1 MQPPSQPQSQSVQ
14 QINLAYDNQQ
24 DRLLL
29 KAAVSNEQ
37 EIRVWITFRV
47 ARQIFIVLNREAHLP
62 VAVTSATAALL
73 DMQSPAEA
81 TRQFEQEAEAVQ
93 NLEALDFDTAYQ
105 QRESSVSEQELL
117 AIETR
122 FVSINDQLNSMQL
135 VCAGGM
141 NVNMG
146 LNKELVLAISRMLMI
161 ASKDA
166 GWVLPAEK
174 EPEAVSS
181 IVMQVPTEKQVL
193 H

>member
-1 MQPPSQPQSQSVQ
+1 MQSQTQSVQ
-14 QINLAYDNQQ
+14 QINLAYDSQQ

-29 KAAVSNEQ
+29 KAAVNNEQ
-37 EIRVWITFRV
+37 EVRVWITYRV
-47 ARQIFIVLNREAHLP
+47 ARQIFSVFNREAHLP
-62 VAVTSATAALL
+62 VSSAHSASLL
-73 DMQSPAEA
+73 DNLQSPAAA

-93 NLEALDFDTAYQ
+93 NLETLDFDTAYQ
-105 QRESSVSEQELL
+105 QRAASNQQELL

-122 FVSINDQLNSMQL
+122 FVSINDQLNSMQI
-135 VCAGGM
+135 VCAGGA
-141 NVNMG
+141 NVNMS
-146 LNKELVLAISRMLMI
+146 LSKELVLAISRMLMV

>member
-1 MQPPSQPQSQSVQ
+1 MQAQTQQVQ
-14 QINLAYDNQQ
+14 QINLAYDSQQ

-37 EIRVWITFRV
+37 EVRVWITYRV
-47 ARQIFIVLNREAHLP
+47 ARQIFLVFNREAHLP
-62 VAVTSATAALL
+62 VSATASLL
-73 DMQSPAEA
+73 DSMQSPAEA

-93 NLEALDFDTAYQ
+93 NLETLDFDTAYQ
-105 QRESSVSEQELL
+105 QRESMVNEQELL

-135 VCAGGM
+135 VCVGGT
-141 NVNMG
+141 NVNMS
-146 LNKELVLAISRMLMI
+146 LNKELVLAISRMLMV

-174 EPEAVSS
+174 EPETVSS
-181 IVMQVPTEKQVL
+181 IVVQMPTEKQVL

>member
-1 MQPPSQPQSQSVQ
+1 MQSQTQSIQ
-14 QINLAYDNQQ
+14 QINLAYDSHQ

-29 KAAVSNEQ
+29 KAAVSNDQ
-37 EIRVWITFRV
+37 EIRVWITYRV
-47 ARQIFIVLNREAHLP
+47 ARQIFTVLNREAHLP
-62 VAVTSATAALL
+62 VTAAVLGSAALL
-73 DMQSPAEA
+73 DNTQSPAEA

-93 NLEALDFDTAYQ
+93 DLEALDFETAYQ
-105 QRESSVSEQELL
+105 QRAASVSDQELL
-117 AIETR
+117 AVETR
-122 FVSINDQLNSMQL
+122 FVSINDQLNNMQL
-135 VCAGGM
+135 ACAGGV

-166 GWVLPAEK
+166 GWVLASAEK

-181 IVMQVPTEKQVL
+181 IVMQVPAEKQVL

>member
-1 MQPPSQPQSQSVQ
+1 
-14 QINLAYDNQQ
+14 
-24 DRLLL
+24 L
-29 KAAVSNEQ
+29 KAAVNNEQ

-62 VAVTSATAALL
+62 VAANSATAALL

-93 NLEALDFDTAYQ
+93 NLDALDFDTAYQ
-105 QRESSVSEQELL
+105 QRDSSMSEQELL

-174 EPEAVSS
+174 EPEGVSS
-181 IVMQVPTEKQVL
+181 IVMQVPSEKQVL

>member
-1 MQPPSQPQSQSVQ
+1 MQPQSQSVQ

-29 KAAVSNEQ
+29 KAAVNNEQ
-37 EIRVWITFRV
+37 EVRVWITFRV

-62 VAVTSATAALL
+62 VAATSVTAALL
-73 DMQSPAEA
+73 DNMQSPAEA

-105 QRESSVSEQELL
+105 QRGSSVSEQELL
-117 AIETR
+117 AIEAR

-174 EPEAVSS
+174 EPQAVSS

>member
-1 MQPPSQPQSQSVQ
+1 MQAQPQSVQ
-14 QINLAYDNQQ
+14 QINLAYDSQQ

-29 KAAVSNEQ
+29 KAAVSNNQ
-37 EIRVWITFRV
+37 EVRVWITYRI
-47 ARQIFIVLNREAHLP
+47 ARQIFAVLNREAHLP
-62 VAVTSATAALL
+62 VTAIGQVTAALL
-73 DMQSPAEA
+73 ENSQSPAEA

-93 NLEALDFDTAYQ
+93 NLEMLDFETAYE
-105 QRESSVSEQELL
+105 QRASTVSEQELL
-117 AIETR
+117 AVETR
-122 FVSINDQLNSMQL
+122 FVSINDQLNNML
-135 VCAGGM
+135 LACAGGM

>member
-1 MQPPSQPQSQSVQ
+1 MQPQSQSVQ
-14 QINLAYDNQQ
+14 QINLSYDSHQ

-29 KAAVSNEQ
+29 KTAVSSEQ
-37 EIRVWITFRV
+37 EVRVWITYRV
-47 ARQIFIVLNREAHLP
+47 ARQIFSVMNREAHLP
-62 VAVTSATAALL
+62 VASQSQAISTLMDGA
-73 DMQSPAEA
+73 QSPGEA
-81 TRQFEQEAEAVQ
+81 TRQFKKEAEAVHD
-93 NLEALDFDTAYQ
+93 LETLDFATAYHE
-105 QRESSVSEQELL
+105 RASAVSEQVLL
-117 AIETR
+117 AVETR

-135 VCAGGM
+135 ACANGV
-141 NVNMG
+141 NVNMS
-146 LNKELVLAISRMLMI
+146 LNKELVLAMSRMLQV

>member
-1 MQPPSQPQSQSVQ
+1 MQSQTQSIQ
-14 QINLAYDNQQ
+14 QINLAYDNHQ

-29 KAAVSNEQ
+29 KAAVSNDQ
-37 EIRVWITFRV
+37 EIRVWITYRV
-47 ARQIFIVLNREAHLP
+47 ARQIFTVLNREAHLP
-62 VAVTSATAALL
+62 VTAAGLDSAALL
-73 DMQSPAEA
+73 GNTQSPTEA

-93 NLEALDFDTAYQ
+93 GLEALDFETAYQ
-105 QRESSVSEQELL
+105 QRAASISEQELL
-117 AIETR
+117 AVETR

-135 VCAGGM
+135 ACAGGT

-166 GWVLPAEK
+166 GWVLAAAEK

-181 IVMQVPTEKQVL
+181 IVMQVPAEKQVL